1 MARQLTLDVTLRDGT
16 DFETFHPGGQALVPE
31 AVRGLARGTGERQL
45 YLFGD
50 PGAGKTHLL
59 HAACHEVAE
68 WGGRVAYLPM
78 GITAGAGP
86 DLLEGWQ
93 GVDLIALDD
102 LDRMPWEPDL
112 EQALFN
118 LINSVRDTGGRLLM
132 ASRTAPQSLPVT
144 LPDLRSRLLWGA
156 VFQLRV
162 LGDAHKCEALMA
174 RARRRGF
181 DLSPEVCDYLLRHH
195 RRDLPSLI
203 ALLDQLDRESL
214 ATRRR
219 VTVRFVKHILGGV

>member
-16 DFETFHPGGQALVPE
+16 DFEAFHPGREALVPE

-45 YLFGD
+45 YLFGES
-50 PGAGKTHLL
+50 GAGKTHLL
-59 HAACHEVAE
+59 HAACHDVAE

-78 GITAGAGP
+78 AITARAGC

-93 GVDLIALDD
+93 AVDLVALDD

-118 LINSVRDTGGRLLM
+118 LINSVRDSGGRLLM
-132 ASRTAPQSLPVT
+132 ASRTAPQFLPVV
-144 LPDLRSRLLWGA
+144 LPDLRSRLLWGP

-162 LGDAHKCEALMA
+162 LADAHKCEALMA
-174 RARRRGF
+174 RALRRGF
-181 DLSPEVCDYLLRHH
+181 ELTPEVCDYLLRHY

-219 VTVRFVKHILGGV
+219 VTVRFVKQFLDEV